1 MTDDQLYVLLASYEQ
16 KVSHHEDRA
25 LFAEAV
31 RAAKASALR
40 AAYFT
45 LWLCCV
51 TSLQRRLSDRAKH
64 EPLVDPLLVE
74 LGSTAA
80 TQTPAIALLLE
91 QAQKHDLLL
100 DAGAAKLQRLDAMQ
114 QACRDAKAAAPPL
127 ADFVAD
133 AFAVVDSVLCRAGRL
148 ECGSGLEQALVLS
161 RAITAVVDTLRQH
174 LTASQAVKPS

>member
-51 TSLQRRLSDRAKH
+51 ASLKRRLSDRAKH
-64 EPLVDPLLVE
+64 EPLIDPLLVE

-100 DAGAAKLQRLDAMQ
+100 GAGAAKLQRLDALQ
-114 QACRDAKAAAPPL
+114 QTCRDAKAAAPPL
-127 ADFVAD
+127 ADFV
-133 AFAVVDSVLCRAGRL
+133 FARTPKQCPALPGKVAIL
-148 ECGSGLEQALVLS
+148 GLTCFSSDQVES
-161 RAITAVVDTLRQH
+161 WMMGKGIR
-174 LTASQAVKPS
+174 

>member
-51 TSLQRRLSDRAKH
+51 ASLQRRLRDRAKQ

-80 TQTPAIALLLE
+80 TQTPAIALLE
-91 QAQKHDLLL
+91 QAQQHNLLL

-114 QACRDAKAAAPPL
+114 QACSDTNEAAPPL

-133 AFAVVDSVLCRAGRL
+133 AFAVVDSVLCRAGHL

-174 LTASQAVKPS
+174 LTAIQAVKPS